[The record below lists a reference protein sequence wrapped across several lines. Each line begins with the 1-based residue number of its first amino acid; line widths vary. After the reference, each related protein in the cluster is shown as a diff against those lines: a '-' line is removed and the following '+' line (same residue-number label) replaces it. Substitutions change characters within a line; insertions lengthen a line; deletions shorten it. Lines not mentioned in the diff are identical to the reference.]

1 MSATNDKQ
9 VSLLERARNSLAY
22 RTGVRLRRRHFPA
35 TREELE
41 RSDLLRTWWYY
52 SVELLPGVVARGQYP
67 AALPSLPRLMVR
79 RCDLRGRSCL
89 DMGSM
94 EGLIP
99 VVMKRGGAAEVLA
112 TDAID
117 HCWDKLEAVRHY
129 YGVEFDYKSV
139 GLMYELDKKL
149 KGRAFDLVH
158 CSGLLYHVFS
168 PLGVLC
174 GIRPLVKR
182 NGLMIVS
189 TNVVLEDGYTMEF
202 NNAGRIQVER
212 DTFWYPTVKLL
223 DYTLRYLKL
232 RPIDCLF
239 VPHEEVHADFRVT
252 FDKPSGYLS
261 VLCRASDNVAPADG
275 DEWMKSASTSW
286 EYQGL
291 IDWELA
297 ARQPVSDIRTKAEP
311 DRRFYRADT
320 GTLDLWEAVTRG
332 EPLGRA
338 ARPQDTHLLS
348 LADED

>member
-1 MSATNDKQ
+1 MSANKENR
-9 VSLLERARNSLAY
+9 VSLIERARNSLAY
-22 RTGVRLRRRHFPA
+22 RTGLRVRRRSFPQ
-35 TREELE
+35 TPEELTASE
-41 RSDLLRTWWYY
+41 LWRTWWYY
-52 SVELLPGVVARGQYP
+52 SVELMPGLVTRGQYP
-67 AALPSLPRLMVR
+67 AELPSLPRLMVR

-117 HCWDKLEAVRHY
+117 HCWDKMEAIQHY
-129 YGVEFDYKSV
+129 YGVEFEYKSV

-168 PLGVLC
+168 PIHVLC

-189 TNVVLEDGYTMEF
+189 TNVVVEDGYTMEF
-202 NNAGRIQVER
+202 NNAGRIQTER

-223 DYTLRYLKL
+223 DYTLRYLRL
-232 RPIDCLF
+232 RPVDALF
-239 VPHEEVHADFRVT
+239 VPHERMNTDFRVT

-261 VLCRASDNVAPADG
+261 VLCRAEGDVVPTAD
-275 DEWMKSASTSW
+275 DEWMKSAHTSW
-286 EYQGL
+286 EYKGL

-297 ARQPVSDIRTKAEP
+297 ARQPVSQIKTKAEP
-311 DRRFYRADT
+311 DRRFYRPDT
-320 GTLDLWEAVTRG
+320 DSLDLWEAVTKG
-332 EPLGRA
+332 EPLA
-338 ARPQDTHLLS
+338 ATTRTEDTHLLS
-348 LADED
+348 LADQD